1 MCILTA
7 GYALP
12 LPHPIQSTPLHLA
25 AGYNRVGVVEVLIK
39 HGADVHAKDKGGLV
53 PLHNACSYGHYE
65 VAELLVKVGICSLVY
80 CTIILRD
87 LSVCT

>member
-1 MCILTA
+1 MYVEHKYMYMYVYPYSLLLDM
-7 GYALP
+7 LP
-12 LPHPIQSTPLHLA
+12 PIQSTPLHLA

-65 VAELLVKVGICSLVY
+65 VSELLVKVGVSLA
-80 CTIILRD
+80 
-87 LSVCT
+87 S